1 MLTVESDLDVD
12 KLGHVDELTNRVGRA
27 GTPFAFAYW
36 RLKTI
41 LNTPPFFDK
50 WVRLFGF
57 AISGATSAPLFFD
70 GELDNHLCK
79 QFGVFSCI
87 GDENL

>member
-1 MLTVESDLDVD
+1 VHRRKEMHMLTVESDLDVD

-41 LNTPPFFDK
+41 LNSPPFFDK
-50 WVRLFGF
+50 WARLFGF

-70 GELDNHLCK
+70 GKIDNHLCK
-79 QFGVFSCI
+79 
-87 GDENL
+87 